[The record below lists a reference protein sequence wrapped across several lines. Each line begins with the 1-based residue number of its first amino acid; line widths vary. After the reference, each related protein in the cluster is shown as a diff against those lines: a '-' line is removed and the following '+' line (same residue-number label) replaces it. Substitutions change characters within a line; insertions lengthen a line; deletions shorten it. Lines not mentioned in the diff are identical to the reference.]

1 MSRLKPLKARVVIR
15 KLQRLGFIGPIP
27 GGKHVRMVHSERGQ
41 IIPIPVH
48 GSKEISVG
56 LIREIIKQA
65 GVTRD
70 EWIAL

>member
-1 MSRLKPLKARVVIR
+1 
-15 KLQRLGFIGPIP
+15 
-27 GGKHVRMVHSERGQ
+27 MVHSERGQ

>member
-1 MSRLKPLKARVVIR
+1 MSRLKPLRTREIIR
-15 KLQRLGFIGPIP
+15 KLRRLGFIGPIP
-27 GGKHVRMVHSERGQ
+27 GGKHVRMVHPESGQ

-48 GSKEISVG
+48 GSKEIGVG

-65 GVTRD
+65 GITSD

>member
-15 KLQRLGFIGPIP
+15 KLQKLEFIGPIP

-48 GSKEISVG
+48 GSKEIGVG